1 MDPHRQKT
9 VRRARVGLL
18 LRTLL
23 ACGLLLV
30 GACYPWTQAQSR
42 SASDRPLPSLTA
54 TAVTTAVSPPF
65 DLSPFEQAMTPAA
78 RGDVARYIAAAR
90 PTRYL
95 IDVHFDP
102 ETRWLVGQARVVY
115 TNNEPVSLRAVYFR
129 LFPNLPDF
137 GQAGVAMLTVDGQVV
152 TPRPEL
158 KGTALRVVLPQTL
171 RPSAHVTFELEFAVE
186 VPATVGGNYGSFAF
200 ANDVLALAG
209 FYPMIPVY
217 DDEGWNLEIAPS
229 YGDIVFSD
237 TSLYLVNFTLPAGWQ
252 VAASGSTLA
261 VNEHADGT
269 ATWTIASGLMRDFT
283 LVASPLY
290 EISEQRVGG
299 GSSSSGDVVVRSYY
313 KPDDAAGGRRVLA
326 YAADALAYFG
336 ETFGPYPF
344 AELDVAAT
352 PTLAAGIEYPGLIVI
367 ADRLYDETDGFL
379 EWAVVHETAHQ
390 WWYSLVG
397 NDQVDEPWLDEA
409 LSQYATLMY
418 IEHTKGKA
426 AAQAAR
432 ATAFEEPY
440 RRLQEAGRDQ
450 AVGQPVRAFRQE
462 EYGPVVYSKGPLFF
476 DALRTQI
483 GETSWRTFLRNYL
496 ATYRYGIATPQGL
509 LGVAQAVCRCDLYPL
524 YRRWIVETTRN

>member
-1 MDPHRQKT
+1 
-9 VRRARVGLL
+9 
-18 LRTLL
+18 
-23 ACGLLLV
+23 
-30 GACYPWTQAQSR
+30 
-42 SASDRPLPSLTA
+42 
-54 TAVTTAVSPPF
+54 
-65 DLSPFEQAMTPAA
+65 MTPAA
-78 RGDVARYIAAAR
+78 RGDVARYVAAAR

-102 ETRWLVGQARVVY
+102 ETRWLTGQETVVY
-115 TNNEPVSLRAVYFR
+115 TNNESVPLRAVYFR

-158 KGTALRVVLPQTL
+158 KGTALRVALPRAL
-171 RPSAHVTFELEFAVE
+171 RPGMQVTFEIEFAVE
-186 VPATVGGNYGSFAF
+186 VPETLGGNYGSFAF
-200 ANDVLALAG
+200 ADDVLALAS

-290 EISEQRVGG
+290 EISEQRVG
-299 GSSSSGDVVVRSYY
+299 DVVVRSYY
-313 KPDDAAGGRRVLA
+313 KPDDTAGGQRALA

-367 ADRLYDETDGFL
+367 ADRLYDEEDGFF

-476 DALRTQI
+476 DAVRAQI
-483 GETSWRTFLRNYL
+483 GEKQWQAFLRNYL

-509 LGVAQAVCRCDLYPL
+509 LATAEAACRCDLRPL
-524 YRRWIVETTRN
+524 YRRWITGTARN

>member
-9 VRRARVGLL
+9 VACRRARVGSLAW
-18 LRTLL
+18 TLL
-23 ACGLLLV
+23 VCGVLLA
-30 GACYPWTQAQSR
+30 GACYPWAQAQSGPTL
-42 SASDRPLPSLTA
+42 DRPLPGSTV
-54 TAVTTAVSPPF
+54 TAVAMATTVVSPPF
-65 DLSPFEQAMTPAA
+65 DLRPFEQAMTPAA
-78 RGDVARYIAAAR
+78 RGDVARYVAAAR

-95 IDVHFDP
+95 IDVRFDP
-102 ETRWLVGQARVVY
+102 ETRWLTGQETVVY
-115 TNNEPVSLRAVYFR
+115 TNNEPVPLRAVYFR

-152 TPRPEL
+152 TPQPEL
-158 KGTALRVVLPQTL
+158 KGTALRVALPQTL
-171 RPSAHVTFELEFAVE
+171 RPGAQVTFELEFAVE
-186 VPATVGGNYGSFAF
+186 APATLGGNYGSFAF

-217 DDEGWNLEIAPS
+217 NDEGWNLEIAPP

-290 EISEQRVGG
+290 EISEQRVG
-299 GSSSSGDVVVRSYY
+299 DVVVRSYY
-313 KPDDAAGGRRVLA
+313 KPDDAAGGRRALA
-326 YAADALAYFG
+326 YAARALAYFG

-367 ADRLYDETDGFL
+367 ADRLYDEVDGFF

-418 IEHTKGKA
+418 IEHTKGNA

-440 RRLQEAGRDQ
+440 HRLKEAGRDQ

-476 DALRTQI
+476 DALRAQI
-483 GETSWRTFLRNYL
+483 GENSWRTFVRNYF

-509 LGVAQAVCRCDLYPL
+509 LDAAQAACLCDLRPL
-524 YRRWIVETTRN
+524 YRRWIAGTTRN